1 MSSIHDKFIF
11 HSTNAEKVHMKFTQK
26 TKYFIFGA
34 IATAVLVP
42 LGTDAVKTI
51 PVTFAEGDVVSAS
64 VMNSL
69 MTRINDVQRGFGS
82 NSELIGT
89 WSCTSY
95 SVRNDCT
102 ASWTTHS
109 TLLKKITQNVEITA
123 NSNILSFSAAT
134 TNVGDCTNAGAGR
147 KTLDAD
153 IVGANIALSNTTSSL
168 FTTAKITKLNPTAF
182 SLDYAVNVAGDTF
195 ATCTKTTDVPAPAD
209 ALTATVS
216 GTTTLANGTSVALTW
231 TDQSTDETGFKVQYK
246 TSAKG
251 SWTTATT
258 TAANA
263 TSYTLSSLTAGTYWI
278 RVVAKNGNGDA
289 MSSSEVQAVIA
300 TCIANC

>member
-1 MSSIHDKFIF
+1 MFVVR
-11 HSTNAEKVHMKFTQK
+11 STNAEKAHMKFTQK

-42 LGTDAVKTI
+42 LGTYAVKTI
-51 PVTFAEGDVVSAS
+51 PVTFAEGDVLSAS

-123 NSNILSFSAAT
+123 NGNILSFSAAT
-134 TNVGDCTNAGAGR
+134 TNVGDCTNSGAGR

-168 FTTAKITKLNPTAF
+168 LDTAKITKLNPTAF
-182 SLDYAVNVAGDTF
+182 SLDYAVNRAGDTF

-216 GTTTLANGTSVALTW
+216 GTSVVLIW
-231 TDQSTDETGFKVQYK
+231 TDQSTDESGFKVQYK

-278 RVVAKNGNGDA
+278 RVVAKNTNGDS
-289 MSSSEVQAVIA
+289 MSSSEVQAVIQ
-300 TCIANC
+300 